1 MAVVS
6 KYHKTDNRLENK
18 NALNSGYDLPGSLA
32 YGLEFLASGCFSP
45 KIVTGQKIAA
55 KIFLTH

>member
-32 YGLEFLASGCFSP
+32 HGLEFLATGCFSP
-45 KIVTGQKIAA
+45 KIVTGQ
-55 KIFLTH
+55 

>member
-18 NALNSGYDLPGSLA
+18 NALNRGYDLPGSLA
-32 YGLEFLASGCFSP
+32 YGLEFFQAVLAL
-45 KIVTGQKIAA
+45 K
-55 KIFLTH
+55 

>member
-32 YGLEFLASGCFSP
+32 YGLEFLVSGCVGS
-45 KIVTGQKIAA
+45 KIGTGQ
-55 KIFLTH
+55 